1 MNLRSASRTILPFL
15 AALCLVTGLLPG
27 PDLAEL
33 WNRIWPILLFVTAM
47 TVVTDLLFAAGVF
60 ERIIAASAWLAG
72 GRTPVLWLLTVLLAV
87 GCTVFLS
94 LDTTAVL
101 LTPLVVLLARRAGLP
116 PLPFAVTIV
125 WLANTASLL
134 LPVSNLTNLLVQ
146 ERLQLTP
153 AAFAALVYAPAVIG
167 VVVPC
172 AVLALIFRRDLSGHF
187 SPAEPRAVDDRL
199 LLRCGYIVLALLL
212 PALVS
217 GAPVALSASIGA
229 VALTALFAVRRRRVL
244 TFRLIPVN
252 PLLLALSLFI
262 LVTTAHAQGLDA
274 FLAPA
279 AGTGEGFGDL
289 LQLAAVGAG
298 GANAVNNL
306 PAYLALEPSGTSPLR
321 MAALLIGVNLGPL
334 ITPWGSLATLLWAE
348 RLRSLGLTIRRVPFA
363 LAGLF
368 VTALTL
374 PAAVVVL
381 WWSGS

>member
-1 MNLRSASRTILPFL
+1 MNLRSASRAILPGL
-15 AALCLVTGLLPG
+15 AVLCIVTGLLPG
-27 PDLAEL
+27 AEL
-33 WNRIWPILLFVTAM
+33 SELWARIWPILLFVAAM
-47 TVVTDLLFAAGVF
+47 TVVTDLLFSAGVF
-60 ERIIAASAWLAG
+60 ERVIAAAAGLAR
-72 GRTPVLWLLTVLLAV
+72 GRTLALWLVTVLLAV
-87 GCTVFLS
+87 VCTVFFS

-146 ERLQLTP
+146 ERLGLSP
-153 AAFAALVYAPAVIG
+153 VAFAGLVWGPAIVG

-172 AVLALIFRRDLSGHF
+172 AVLLLIFRRDLVGRF
-187 SPAEPRAVDDRL
+187 SPAPARATEDPV
-199 LLRCGYIVLALLL
+199 LLRAGYAVLVLLL

-217 GAPVALSASIGA
+217 GVPVALSATVAAA
-229 VALTALFAVRRRRVL
+229 VLTVLFAVRRRGTL

-252 PLLLALSLFI
+252 PLLLALSLFV

-279 AGTGEGFGDL
+279 AGDGEGFVDL

-306 PAYLALEPSGTSPLR
+306 PAYLALEPSGTTPLR
-321 MAALLIGVNLGPL
+321 LAALLIGVNLGPL
-334 ITPWGSLATLLWAE
+334 VTPWGSLATLLWAE
-348 RLRSLGLTIRRVPFA
+348 RLRSLGVTVRWVPFA
-363 LAGLF
+363 VAGLL
-368 VTALTL
+368 VTALLL
-374 PAAVVVL
+374 PAAVAVL
-381 WWSGS
+381 AWLGP

>member
-1 MNLRSASRTILPFL
+1 LNLRSASRAILPGL
-15 AALCLVTGLLPG
+15 AVLCIVTGLLPG
-27 PDLAEL
+27 AEL
-33 WNRIWPILLFVTAM
+33 SELWARIWPILLFVAAM
-47 TVVTDLLFAAGVF
+47 TVVTDLLFSAGVF
-60 ERIIAASAWLAG
+60 ERVIAAAAGLAR
-72 GRTPVLWLLTVLLAV
+72 GRTLALWLVTVLLAV
-87 GCTVFLS
+87 VCTVFFS

-146 ERLQLTP
+146 ERLGLSP
-153 AAFAALVYAPAVIG
+153 AAFAGLVWGPAIVG

-172 AVLALIFRRDLSGHF
+172 AVLLLIFRRDLVGRF
-187 SPAEPRAVDDRL
+187 TPAPARAAEDPV
-199 LLRCGYIVLALLL
+199 LLRTGYAVLAVLL

-217 GAPVALSASIGA
+217 GVPVALSATVAAA
-229 VALTALFAVRRRRVL
+229 VLTVLFAVRRRDTL

-252 PLLLALSLFI
+252 PLLLALSLFV

-279 AGTGEGFGDL
+279 AGDGEGFVDL

-306 PAYLALEPSGTSPLR
+306 PAYLALEPSGTTPLR
-321 MAALLIGVNLGPL
+321 LAALLIGVNLGPL
-334 ITPWGSLATLLWAE
+334 VTPWGSLATLLWAE
-348 RLRSLGLTIRRVPFA
+348 RLRSLGVTVRWVPFA
-363 LAGLF
+363 VAGLL
-368 VTALTL
+368 VTALLL
-374 PAAVVVL
+374 PAAVAVMSWL
-381 WWSGS
+381 GT

>member
-1 MNLRSASRTILPFL
+1 LNLRSASRAILPGL
-15 AALCLVTGLLPG
+15 AVLCIVTGLLPG
-27 PDLAEL
+27 PEL
-33 WNRIWPILLFVTAM
+33 SELCARIWPILLFVAAM
-47 TVVTDLLFAAGVF
+47 TVVTDLLFSAGVF
-60 ERIIAASAWLAG
+60 ERVIAAAAGLAR
-72 GRTPVLWLLTVLLAV
+72 GRTLALWLVTVLLAV
-87 GCTVFLS
+87 VCTVFFS

-146 ERLQLTP
+146 ERLGLSP
-153 AAFAALVYAPAVIG
+153 AAFAGLVWGPAIVG

-172 AVLALIFRRDLSGHF
+172 AVLLLIFRRDLVGRF
-187 SPAEPRAVDDRL
+187 TPAPARAAEDPV
-199 LLRCGYIVLALLL
+199 LLRTGYAVLAVLL

-217 GAPVALSASIGA
+217 GVPVALSATVAAA
-229 VALTALFAVRRRRVL
+229 VLTVLFAVRRRDTL

-252 PLLLALSLFI
+252 PLLLALSLFV

-279 AGTGEGFGDL
+279 AGDGEGFVDL

-306 PAYLALEPSGTSPLR
+306 PAYLALEPSGTTPLR
-321 MAALLIGVNLGPL
+321 LAALLIGVNLGPL
-334 ITPWGSLATLLWAE
+334 VTPWGSLATLLWAE
-348 RLRSLGLTIRRVPFA
+348 RLRSLGVTVRWVPFA
-363 LAGLF
+363 VAGLL
-368 VTALTL
+368 VTALLL
-374 PAAVVVL
+374 PAAVAVL
-381 WWSGS
+381 SWLGT

>member
-1 MNLRSASRTILPFL
+1 MNLRSASRAILPGL
-15 AALCLVTGLLPG
+15 AVLCIVTGLLPG
-27 PDLAEL
+27 AEL
-33 WNRIWPILLFVTAM
+33 SELWARIWPILLFVAAM
-47 TVVTDLLFAAGVF
+47 TVVTDLLFSAGVF
-60 ERIIAASAWLAG
+60 ERVIAAAAGLAR
-72 GRTPVLWLLTVLLAV
+72 GRTLALWLVTVLLAV
-87 GCTVFLS
+87 VCTVFFS

-146 ERLQLTP
+146 ERLGLSP
-153 AAFAALVYAPAVIG
+153 VAFAGLVWGPAIVG

-172 AVLALIFRRDLSGHF
+172 AVLLLIFRRDLVGRF
-187 SPAEPRAVDDRL
+187 SPAPARAAEDPV
-199 LLRCGYIVLALLL
+199 LLRAGYAVLALLL

-217 GAPVALSASIGA
+217 GVPVALSATVAAA
-229 VALTALFAVRRRRVL
+229 VLTVLFAVRRRGTL

-252 PLLLALSLFI
+252 PLLLALSLFV

-279 AGTGEGFGDL
+279 AGDGEGFVDL

-306 PAYLALEPSGTSPLR
+306 PAYLALEPSGTTPLR
-321 MAALLIGVNLGPL
+321 LAALLIGVNLGPL
-334 ITPWGSLATLLWAE
+334 VTPWGSLATLLWAE
-348 RLRSLGLTIRRVPFA
+348 RLRSLGVTVRWVPFA
-363 LAGLF
+363 VAGLL
-368 VTALTL
+368 VTALLL
-374 PAAVVVL
+374 PAAVAVL
-381 WWSGS
+381 AWLGP

>member
-1 MNLRSASRTILPFL
+1 MNLRSASRAILPVL
-15 AALCLVTGLLPG
+15 AALCLVTGWLPG

-33 WNRIWPILLFVTAM
+33 WDRIWPILLFVTAM

-60 ERIIAASAWLAG
+60 ERIIGASTRLAG
-72 GRTPVLWLLTVLLAV
+72 GRTLVLWLVTVLLAV
-87 GCTVFLS
+87 VCTVFFS

-146 ERLQLTP
+146 ERLELAP
-153 AAFAALVYAPAVIG
+153 VAFAGLVWGPAIVG
-167 VVVPC
+167 VVMPC
-172 AVLALIFRRDLSGHF
+172 AVLFLIFRRQLVGRF
-187 SPAEPRAVDDRL
+187 SPAAPRSADDRV
-199 LLRCGYIVLALLL
+199 LLRAGYAVLAVLL

-217 GAPVALSASIGA
+217 GIPVAFSASVAA
-229 VALTALFAVRRRRVL
+229 VVLTILFAVRRRSIL
-244 TFRLIPVN
+244 TLRLIPVN
-252 PLLLALSLFI
+252 PLLLALSLFV
-262 LVTTAHAQGLDA
+262 LVTAAHVQGFDA
-274 FLAPA
+274 FLSPA
-279 AGTGEGFGDL
+279 AETGEGFTDL

-298 GANAVNNL
+298 AANAVNNL

-348 RLRSLGLTIRRVPFA
+348 RLRSLGMGIRWVPFA
-363 LAGLF
+363 LAGLL
-368 VTALTL
+368 VTTLML
-374 PAAVVVL
+374 PAAVAVL
-381 WWSGS
+381 SWLGH

>member
-1 MNLRSASRTILPFL
+1 MNLRSASRAILPGL
-15 AALCLVTGLLPG
+15 AVLCIVTGLLPG
-27 PDLAEL
+27 AEL
-33 WNRIWPILLFVTAM
+33 TELWARIWPILLFVAAM
-47 TVVTDLLFAAGVF
+47 TVVTDLLFSAGVF
-60 ERIIAASAWLAG
+60 ERVIAAAAGLAR
-72 GRTPVLWLLTVLLAV
+72 GRTLALWLVTVLLAV
-87 GCTVFLS
+87 VCTVFFS

-146 ERLQLTP
+146 ERLGLSP
-153 AAFAALVYAPAVIG
+153 VAFAGLVWGPAIVG

-172 AVLALIFRRDLSGHF
+172 AVLLLIFRRDLVGRF
-187 SPAEPRAVDDRL
+187 SPAQARATEDPV
-199 LLRCGYIVLALLL
+199 LLRAGYAVLVLLL

-217 GAPVALSASIGA
+217 GVPVALSATVAAA
-229 VALTALFAVRRRRVL
+229 VLTVLFAVRRRGTL

-252 PLLLALSLFI
+252 PLLLALSLFV

-279 AGTGEGFGDL
+279 AGDGEGFVDL

-306 PAYLALEPSGTSPLR
+306 PAYLALEPSGTTPLR
-321 MAALLIGVNLGPL
+321 LAALLIGVNLGPL
-334 ITPWGSLATLLWAE
+334 VTPWGSLATLLWAE
-348 RLRSLGLTIRRVPFA
+348 RLRSLGVTVRWVPFA
-363 LAGLF
+363 VAGLL
-368 VTALTL
+368 VTALLL
-374 PAAVVVL
+374 PAAVAVL
-381 WWSGS
+381 AWLGP

>member
-1 MNLRSASRTILPFL
+1 MNLRSASRAILPGL
-15 AALCLVTGLLPG
+15 AVLCIVTGLLPG
-27 PDLAEL
+27 AEL
-33 WNRIWPILLFVTAM
+33 SELWARIWPILLFVAAM
-47 TVVTDLLFAAGVF
+47 TVVTDLLFSAGVF
-60 ERIIAASAWLAG
+60 ERVIAAAAGLAR
-72 GRTPVLWLLTVLLAV
+72 GRTLALWLVTVLLAV
-87 GCTVFLS
+87 VCTVFFS

-146 ERLQLTP
+146 ERLGLSP
-153 AAFAALVYAPAVIG
+153 AAFAGLVWGPAIVG

-172 AVLALIFRRDLSGHF
+172 AVLLLIFRRDLVGRF
-187 SPAEPRAVDDRL
+187 TPAPARAAEDPV
-199 LLRCGYIVLALLL
+199 LLRTGYAVLAVLL

-217 GAPVALSASIGA
+217 GVPVALSATVAAA
-229 VALTALFAVRRRRVL
+229 VLTVLFAVRRRDTL

-252 PLLLALSLFI
+252 PLLLALSLFV

-279 AGTGEGFGDL
+279 AGDGEGFVDL

-306 PAYLALEPSGTSPLR
+306 PAYLALEPSGTTPLR
-321 MAALLIGVNLGPL
+321 LAALLIGVNLGPL
-334 ITPWGSLATLLWAE
+334 VTPWGSLATLLWAE
-348 RLRSLGLTIRRVPFA
+348 RLRSLGVTVRWVPFA
-363 LAGLF
+363 VAGLL
-368 VTALTL
+368 VTALLL
-374 PAAVVVL
+374 PAAVAVL
-381 WWSGS
+381 SWLGT